1 MKEAD
6 GVSAR
11 GQNEHSGKARHVI
24 AVAKFYSR
32 HRGLDSPGTEIK
44 AGTFQSS
51 GAAIFRVITPQQY
64 GKRRMLRMLYLFLIC
79 TDLEAIKCHVAM
91 KVLWQQCTKTKLG
104 IGKHTV
110 LVGEET
116 QCEVF
121 DLKHGTQS

>member
-11 GQNEHSGKARHVI
+11 GQNEHSGRARHVLT
-24 AVAKFYSR
+24 VAQLYSR
-32 HRGLDSPGTEIK
+32 HRGLASPGTEMK

-51 GAAIFRVITPQQY
+51 GAAVFRVISPQQY

-79 TDLEAIKCHVAM
+79 ADLETIKCHIAM
-91 KVLWQQCTKTKLG
+91 KVLRQQCTKTRLG

-121 DLKHGTQS
+121 DLKHRTQS